1 MEEKAAELVVEMEGG
16 AKEEGRVAAKAP
28 AAMAEGRGA
37 WAATAVMKGAATAE
51 VGEAVRICLAF
62 LRR

>member
-28 AAMAEGRGA
+28 AAQKVESVETEVELYHRGRHP
-37 WAATAVMKGAATAE
+37 T
-51 VGEAVRICLAF
+51 
-62 LRR
+62 RRKRLKPM